1 MENMGENFAN
11 SSRRED
17 KMRTEGGRDSFE
29 KEKEEEQE
37 AKQKSELSGYGR
49 QRRQHISG
57 EKILIHFPLDLL

>member
-29 KEKEEEQE
+29 KEEKEE
-37 AKQKSELSGYGR
+37 KGGHKSR
-49 QRRQHISG
+49 FQ
-57 EKILIHFPLDLL
+57 

>member
-37 AKQKSELSGYGR
+37 AKQKSELSGYGQGGKEDNIFLER
-49 QRRQHISG
+49 KS
-57 EKILIHFPLDLL
+57 